1 MKHNH
6 DGFWNFKNLVE
17 SILDDVSDIGDY
29 SYHLSDILI
38 MIGEAY
44 RDLKEKFPKGI
55 SYKDTENITIEW
67 GSYQSGT
74 VVYLEDKWVEGI
86 KLQYIIDKGDL
97 TLVSFDNY
105 ISPANALSEVLYSCF
120 IEDK

>member
-1 MKHNH
+1 MEHNH

-29 SYHLSDILI
+29 PYHLSDILI
-38 MIGEAY
+38 MISEAY

-74 VVYLEDKWVEGI
+74 VVYLEDRWVGGI
-86 KLQYIIDKGDL
+86 KLIIDKGDL
-97 TLVSFDNY
+97 TLVRFDNY
-105 ISPANALSEVLYSCF
+105 RSLAHALSEILYSCF